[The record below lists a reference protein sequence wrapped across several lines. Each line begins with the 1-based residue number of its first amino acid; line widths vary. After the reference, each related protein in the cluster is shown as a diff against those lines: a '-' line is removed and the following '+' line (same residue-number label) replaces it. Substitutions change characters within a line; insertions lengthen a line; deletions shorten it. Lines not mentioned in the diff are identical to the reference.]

1 MFGYFIR
8 SMHESL
14 LFQSILQR
22 KLEFLG
28 GGGGGGGG
36 GEALSTSDQ
45 TTRHNLQITIDIK
58 VGSLIMTVF

>member
-22 KLEFLG
+22 KL
-28 GGGGGGGG
+28 GGGGGG